1 MQLSPREAGPGIVGS
16 TTNSPS
22 KGLNSGGA
30 PGASSL
36 SLLPEPDPPAR
47 KPYMHTQVIKDI
59 DR

>member
-1 MQLSPREAGPGIVGS
+1 MSPREAGTGIVGS

-59 DR
+59 E

>member
-1 MQLSPREAGPGIVGS
+1 MSPREAGPGS

-47 KPYMHTQVIKDI
+47 KPYMHTQVIEI